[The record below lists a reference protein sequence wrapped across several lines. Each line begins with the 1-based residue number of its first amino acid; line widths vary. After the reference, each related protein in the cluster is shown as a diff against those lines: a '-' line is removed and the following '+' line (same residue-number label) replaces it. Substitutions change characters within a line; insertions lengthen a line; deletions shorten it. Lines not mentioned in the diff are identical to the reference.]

1 MTDIV
6 GGCLCGRVRYRGSAE
21 PLFTANCHCKHC
33 QKTTGTSFSIVLGLP
48 RDSLVL
54 EGGPLTTYRD
64 TGESGMAVQRKF
76 CGTCGSPVLSEVEAA
91 PTLVFLKGGTLD
103 DTSQGLGEQTQPVF
117 LEARQFRASQIFGPR
132 IQHCRTSR
140 GPGQNPGT
148 DYLIL

>member
-103 DTSQGLGEQTQPVF
+103 DTSQLQPQMDIWCDHAQPWLPARGGV
-117 LEARQFRASQIFGPR
+117 EALPVVA
-132 IQHCRTSR
+132 
-140 GPGQNPGT
+140 
-148 DYLIL
+148 DL

>member
-76 CGTCGSPVLSEVEAA
+76 CGICGSPVLSEVEAA

-103 DTSQGLGEQTQPVF
+103 DTSQLQPQMDIWCDHAQPWLPAGEGRTRVARNPDLG
-117 LEARQFRASQIFGPR
+117 
-132 IQHCRTSR
+132 
-140 GPGQNPGT
+140 
-148 DYLIL
+148 